1 MGRNGVKIVDVDIN
15 EEFTKEQL
23 KEVERIIKEN
33 RGISGSLIPVLEKVQ
48 GLLGFLPVPI
58 QDMIA
63 KGLGL
68 PPSQVFGVVTFYSFF
83 TMNPRG
89 KHSLRVCM
97 GTACYVRGG
106 KKVADRIE
114 SNYNVKNGETTEDR
128 LFSYETVRCLGAC
141 GLAPVIVVD
150 ETIHKQVK
158 PLTLNRILDQYEEE
172 E

>member
-1 MGRNGVKIVDVDIN
+1 MGKNGVKIVEVDIN

-23 KEVERIIKEN
+23 KEVEKIVREHK
-33 RGISGSLIPVLEKVQ
+33 GISGSLIPVLEKVQ
-48 GLLGFLPVPI
+48 GVLGFLPVPI

-68 PPSQVFGVVTFYSFF
+68 PPSQVFGVVTFYSLF

-89 KHSLRVCM
+89 KHNLRVCM

-106 KKVADRIE
+106 RKVAERIE
-114 SNYNVKNGETTEDR
+114 NDFDVRNGETTEDR

-158 PLTLNRILDQYEEE
+158 PLTLKRILDQYKEE
-172 E
+172 

>member
-1 MGRNGVKIVDVDIN
+1 MSRNGVKIVDVDIN

-23 KEVERIIKEN
+23 KEVEKIIREHK
-33 RGISGSLIPVLEKVQ
+33 GIPGSLIPVLEKVQ
-48 GLLGFLPVPI
+48 GVLGFLPVPI

-68 PPSQVFGVVTFYSFF
+68 PASQVFGVVTFYSFF

-89 KHSLRVCM
+89 KHGLRVCL

-106 KKVADRIE
+106 RKVAERVEGDL
-114 SNYNVKNGETTEDR
+114 NVRNGETTEDR

-150 ETIHKQVK
+150 DTIHKQVK
-158 PLTLNRILDQYEEE
+158 PLTLKKLLDQYE
-172 E
+172 